1 MLREFDKYR
10 KDGYIDLNQLDTE
23 TEEKNLPPNIH
34 FSFNKKTYAKS
45 TFLPIVAQ
53 GTKEV

>member
-23 TEEKNLPPNIH
+23 IED
-34 FSFNKKTYAKS
+34 YDDD
-45 TFLPIVAQ
+45 
-53 GTKEV
+53 KEFGGE

>member
-23 TEEKNLPPNIH
+23 TEEK
-34 FSFNKKTYAKS
+34 KQA
-45 TFLPIVAQ
+45 
-53 GTKEV
+53 

>member
-23 TEEKNLPPNIH
+23 TEEKKSSSKYTFFFYVPGRKVLC
-34 FSFNKKTYAKS
+34 KKTRRKGRRN
-45 TFLPIVAQ
+45 T
-53 GTKEV
+53 